1 MSYSVHPGSSRP
13 KRMRDK
19 LILIGVG
26 GNLASPRFGAPPDT
40 LAAALVALEAE
51 GVQVATRSAWYRT
64 EPVPHSDQPW
74 FVNAVA
80 SLITQLAARDLLTV
94 LEAAERQFGRV
105 RGELGYQRRDR
116 VNEPRL
122 VRVRYRLSSIP
133 GRSRRDLDAFCFE
146 RNQRGCERIGGRAE
160 PRAGQIAA
168 DTDQD
173 QFVSHTLRLA

>member
-1 MSYSVHPGSSRP
+1 MPPIGRNLG
-13 KRMRDK
+13 KRLEHEATLMQPRVRQDERGR
-19 LILIGVG
+19 LRHQTSIIEEIEIEHSGGV
-26 GNLASPRFGAPPDT
+26 S
-40 LAAALVALEAE
+40 LAADTTKLSLGRLQHRE
-51 GVQVATRSAWYRT
+51 QV
-64 EPVPHSDQPW
+64 P
-74 FVNAVA
+74 
-80 SLITQLAARDLLTV
+80 
-94 LEAAERQFGRV
+94 

>member
-1 MSYSVHPGSSRP
+1 MPPIGRNLG
-13 KRMRDK
+13 KRLEHEATLMQPRVRQDERGR
-19 LILIGVG
+19 LRHQTSIIEEIEIEHSGGV
-26 GNLASPRFGAPPDT
+26 S
-40 LAAALVALEAE
+40 LAADTAKLSLGRLQHRE
-51 GVQVATRSAWYRT
+51 QV
-64 EPVPHSDQPW
+64 P
-74 FVNAVA
+74 
-80 SLITQLAARDLLTV
+80 
-94 LEAAERQFGRV
+94 